1 MSDQNKYNSK
11 LQGQRVLIIGGSA
24 GIGYGVAEASLENG
38 AHVIISS
45 SNESRVQEAVSKL
58 QKAYPSAAQRVE
70 GYAANMGD
78 QASLESNV
86 EQLFKKAG
94 SLNHVVFT
102 AGDSLAMMPL
112 EDATMD
118 KTIQA
123 GMVRFFAPLMVAK
136 HAAKVLDKSP
146 TSSITLTTGNVSEK
160 PIPNWSVIN
169 GFATALQG
177 STRGL
182 ALDLKPIRVNLV
194 SPGAVETPLWDGIPE
209 EQRKQMFESF
219 ASKMAT
225 GKIGQ
230 VEDVAEAFLYAMK
243 DKNLT
248 GSMISTNGGSML
260 M

>member
-1 MSDQNKYNSK
+1 
-11 LQGQRVLIIGGSA
+11 
-24 GIGYGVAEASLENG
+24 
-38 AHVIISS
+38 
-45 SNESRVQEAVSKL
+45 
-58 QKAYPSAAQRVE
+58 
-70 GYAANMGD
+70 MGE

-94 SLNHVVFT
+94 SLNHVIFT
-102 AGDSLAMMPL
+102 AGDSLATMPL
-112 EDATMD
+112 EEATLE

-123 GMVRFFAPLMVAK
+123 GMVRYFAPLLVAK
-136 HAAKVLDKSP
+136 HAAKVLDKSI
-146 TSSITLTTGNVSEK
+146 TSSIVLTTGSVSDK

-169 GFATALQG
+169 GYATALQG

-194 SPGAVETPLWDGIPE
+194 APGPVITPLWDGVPKE
-209 EQRKQMFESF
+209 DREKTFASF
-219 ASKMAT
+219 ASHMAT
-225 GKIGQ
+225 GEMGQ

-248 GSMISTNGGSML
+248 GSMISTNGGVML

>member
-1 MSDQNKYNSK
+1 MTDQNKYNSK

-45 SNESRVQEAVSKL
+45 SNESR
-58 QKAYPSAAQRVE
+58 

-94 SLNHVVFT
+94 SLNHVIFT

-112 EDATMD
+112 EEATVD

-123 GMVRFFAPLMVAK
+123 GMVRYFAPLMVAK
-136 HAAKVLDKSP
+136 HAAKVLDKST
-146 TSSITLTTGNVSEK
+146 TSSITFTTGSVSEK

-177 STRGL
+177 TTRGL
-182 ALDLKPIRVNLV
+182 ALDLKPIRVNL
-194 SPGAVETPLWDGIPE
+194 EH
-209 EQRKQMFESF
+209 RKQMFQEF
-219 ASKMAT
+219 ANKMAT
-225 GKIGQ
+225 GTIGQ

-248 GSMISTNGGSML
+248 GSMISTNGGALIM
-260 M
+260 

>member
-1 MSDQNKYNSK
+1 M
-11 LQGQRVLIIGGSA
+11 
-24 GIGYGVAEASLENG
+24 ENG
-38 AHVIISS
+38 AHVVISS
-45 SNESRVQEAVSKL
+45 SNESRVQEAVAKL
-58 QKAYPSAAQRVE
+58 QKAYPSAAERVK

-86 EQLFKKAG
+86 EELFKKVG
-94 SLNHVVFT
+94 SINHVVFT

-112 EDATMD
+112 EEATMD

-146 TSSITLTTGNVSEK
+146 ASSITLTTGNVSEK

-177 STRGL
+177 TTRGL

-194 SPGAVETPLWDGIPE
+194 SPGAVVTPLWDGIPAE
-209 EQRKQMFESF
+209 HREQTFKSFE
-219 ASKMAT
+219 SKMAT
-225 GKIGQ
+225 GKMGQ

>member
-1 MSDQNKYNSK
+1 M
-11 LQGQRVLIIGGSA
+11 
-24 GIGYGVAEASLENG
+24 ENG

-58 QKAYPSAAQRVE
+58 QKAYPSAAKRVE

-94 SLNHVVFT
+94 SLDHVVFT

-112 EDATMD
+112 EDATLD

-123 GMVRFFAPLMVAK
+123 GMVRYFAPIMVAK
-136 HAAKVLDKSP
+136 HAAKVLDKS
-146 TSSITLTTGNVSEK
+146 TSSSITFTTGSVSEK

-177 STRGL
+177 TTRGL

-194 SPGAVETPLWDGIPE
+194 SPGGVETPLWDGIPE
-209 EQRKQMFESF
+209 EQRKQMFQEF
-219 ASKMAT
+219 AKKMAT
-225 GKIGQ
+225 GRMGQ

-248 GSMISTNGGSML
+248 GSMISTNGGALIM
-260 M
+260 

>member
-1 MSDQNKYNSK
+1 
-11 LQGQRVLIIGGSA
+11 
-24 GIGYGVAEASLENG
+24 
-38 AHVIISS
+38 
-45 SNESRVQEAVSKL
+45 L
-58 QKAYPSAAQRVE
+58 QKAYPSAAKRVE
-70 GYAANMGD
+70 GYAANMGE

-94 SLNHVVFT
+94 SLNHVIFT
-102 AGDSLAMMPL
+102 AGDSLATMPL
-112 EDATMD
+112 QDATVD

-136 HAAKVLDKSP
+136 YAAK
-146 TSSITLTTGNVSEK
+146 VSEK

-177 STRGL
+177 TTRGL

-194 SPGAVETPLWDGIPE
+194 SPGAVITGLWDGIPKEHRE
-209 EQRKQMFESF
+209 ETFKTFS
-219 ASKMAT
+219 SKMAT
-225 GKIGQ
+225 GNMGE
-230 VEDVAEAFLYAMK
+230 VEDVAEAYLYAMK

>member
-38 AHVIISS
+38 ASVIISS

-58 QKAYPSAAQRVE
+58 QKSYPSAAKRVE

-86 EQLFKKAG
+86 EQLFQKAG
-94 SLNHVVFT
+94 KLNHVVFT
-102 AGDSLAMMPL
+102 AGDSLAMMAL
-112 EDATMD
+112 EDATLD

-123 GMVRFFAPLMVAK
+123 GMVRYFAPLMVAK

-146 TSSITLTTGNVSEK
+146 TSSITLTTGSVSEK
-160 PIPNWSVIN
+160 PMPNWSVIN
-169 GFATALQG
+169 GFATAIQG
-177 STRGL
+177 TTRGL

-194 SPGAVETPLWDGIPE
+194 SPGAVETPLWNGIPE
-209 EQRKQMFESF
+209 EQRKQTFEAF
-219 ASKMAT
+219 GKKMAT

-248 GSMISTNGGSML
+248 GSMISTNGGALIM
-260 M
+260 